1 MPQSPTELSKFGKGI
16 FTVGKNLIVVDRRS
30 ICFDMLHLDPSPST
44 KTKGNIVLFSLQDR
58 RQLQISVLY
67 DKTVIFFPSNCY

>member
-44 KTKGNIVLFSLQDR
+44 KTKGNIVLFSLQE
-58 RQLQISVLY
+58 
-67 DKTVIFFPSNCY
+67 